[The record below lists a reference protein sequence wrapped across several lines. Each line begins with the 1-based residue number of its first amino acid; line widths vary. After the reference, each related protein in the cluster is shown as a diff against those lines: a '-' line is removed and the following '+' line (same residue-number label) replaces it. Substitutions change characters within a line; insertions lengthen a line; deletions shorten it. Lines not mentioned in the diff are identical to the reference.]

1 MKIKSFLLGVAIVA
15 LMASCGN
22 KSTESATETV
32 AEETPVETVTEETPV
47 ESQEE
52 TVEVNNTTTSTKQ
65 NKESKKQNSNKET
78 TTQQAAVDPCEA
90 KVKNFEKW
98 VDELKAAK
106 KNKSTGAAALKAYA
120 DLKGKAASMEASI
133 KDCTNNPDYKT
144 RLQNAILAEK
154 QAR

>member
-1 MKIKSFLLGVAIVA
+1 MKIKSLLLGVAIVA

-22 KSTESATETV
+22 KATETPTESMV
-32 AEETPVETVTEETPV
+32 EETPVETMAEETPAEV
-47 ESQEE
+47 QEE
-52 TVEVNNTTTSTKQ
+52 TVEATAPA
-65 NKESKKQNSNKET
+65 KESKQNTKKQNTAKTEEPK
-78 TTQQAAVDPCEA
+78 QEVDPCEA

-106 KNKSTGAAALKAYA
+106 KNKSTGAAALKNYA

>member
-1 MKIKSFLLGVAIVA
+1 MKIKSLLLGVAIVA

-22 KSTESATETV
+22 KATETTTESM
-32 AEETPVETVTEETPV
+32 AEETPVEATVETPAETIAEGTVEATAPAKQDKNAKKQSNTTARTEEA
-47 ESQEE
+47 
-52 TVEVNNTTTSTKQ
+52 KQ
-65 NKESKKQNSNKET
+65 P
-78 TTQQAAVDPCEA
+78 AVDPCEA

-106 KNKSTGAAALKAYA
+106 KNKSTGAAALKNYA